1 MNFWS
6 DIMCWPFGQHLLTK
20 YTLYFVYKNT
30 VFGYHKNLKTN
41 GGQNIVVKHD
51 LDFETCSLTPNLKN
65 VSHPGSFDELYQIL
79 EKNEFWWFWRFLL
92 FLVYLYGYVSYAI
105 YAHFNDKWAMWLL
118 NDNNRYGKQSSS
130 SFQSS

>member
-30 VFGYHKNLKTN
+30 VFGYHKGLKTN

-51 LDFETCSLTPNLKN
+51 LGFETCSLTPNLKN
-65 VSHPGSFDELYQIL
+65 VSYPGLFDEI
-79 EKNEFWWFWRFLL
+79 
-92 FLVYLYGYVSYAI
+92 SC
-105 YAHFNDKWAMWLL
+105 HPTS
-118 NDNNRYGKQSSS
+118 RYGKIHG
-130 SFQSS
+130 FIDFEHVFPLLEHFRAPK